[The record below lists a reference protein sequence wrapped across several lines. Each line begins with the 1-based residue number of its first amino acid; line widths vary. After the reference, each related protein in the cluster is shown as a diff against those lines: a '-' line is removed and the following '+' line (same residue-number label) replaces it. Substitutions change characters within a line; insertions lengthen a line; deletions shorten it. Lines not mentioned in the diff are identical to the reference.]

1 MSHRTLRFWQNS
13 RRFTSLI
20 AAVFFFATA
29 VPAYAEY
36 KPRNRKAASGY
47 SRGGGSRGCPGSSD
61 SDIPLTLL
69 APKTFVGKTTAKR
82 PMLAFYMSDSQN
94 VRFRLAEFISDKEVK
109 TIGKPQEISAIAGIN
124 KLKLPTDYPEL
135 TAGKKY
141 LWQITLYCEGGNPI
155 IGRAEFDVVPQSFSK
170 TRFSTI
176 HESVKHYA
184 ENDLWYEALEEALKK
199 TGDGKLSQS
208 GSILLKEL
216 AQVEASINT
225 ETKYKIEIINKQIEY
240 LQKISDIRL

>member
-13 RRFTSLI
+13 RRFTSLV
-20 AAVFFFATA
+20 AAVFFLATA

-36 KPRNRKAASGY
+36 KPKNRKAASGY
-47 SRGGGSRGCPGSSD
+47 SRGGGSRGCPGS
-61 SDIPLTLL
+61 DIPLTLL
-69 APKTFVGKTTAKR
+69 APKTFVGRTTAKR

-94 VRFRLAEFISDKEVK
+94 VRFQLAEFISDKKLK

-135 TAGKKY
+135 TVGKKY
-141 LWQITLYCEGGNPI
+141 LWQISLDCEGANPI
-155 IGRAEFDVVPQSFSK
+155 IGRAEFDVVPRSFAT

-176 HESVKHYA
+176 PESVKHYA

-199 TGDGKLSQS
+199 TANGKLSQS
-208 GSILLKEL
+208 GSILLKQL
-216 AQVEASINT
+216 ARVETPTNT
-225 ETKYKIEIINKQIEY
+225 GAENNTKIIDKRIEY
-240 LQKISDIRL
+240 LQEISSIRL